1 MANAT
6 SFFDENSLS
15 STQTSITNAYSSVL
29 QNQTAVNSFT
39 FTQPSVAANGH
50 NNMLISSDSHN
61 ALPPTPDLH
70 IEEIQDIP
78 PWRPV
83 QQLRSIHTR
92 FKNTILYQHICV
104 PCVYCAR
111 LLYPQKAKWVLY
123 NENAVYPIQIHF
135 PETDLVFTGETPSL
149 KISVCNSCNNKT
161 KRYPCPQLHPIPLEI
176 EQVPIMQRRFLSP
189 VFLHCSLGR
198 TSDGSPFSQYR
209 AVTGEMGFSKN
220 MRALKLYSGM
230 LGAFLSDPSQQN
242 NESISWLS
250 PELLDAAKWLQT
262 NNSYLKAYSNLLA
275 NPRLL
280 SSLKSGPFPTA
291 EHSKNDPR
299 PPPFLERDIVVSAN
313 DFPLEIHNEDAHY
326 ARLMAGFVRTRNDTS
341 LPLSFSD
348 PELEPLLFPDLL
360 PNGKGHFHDK
370 THFSSDSSTISE
382 TYGKYIKH
390 RLLCC
395 DPRFRLHP
403 YWPSWSYLQLEKLRN
418 HQNSMRIWRQQ
429 QSDKIYKPPTAAQLI
444 TQSVYTGERIIDET
458 QPSTLPTFI

>member
-1 MANAT
+1 
-6 SFFDENSLS
+6 
-15 STQTSITNAYSSVL
+15 
-29 QNQTAVNSFT
+29 
-39 FTQPSVAANGH
+39 
-50 NNMLISSDSHN
+50 
-61 ALPPTPDLH
+61 
-70 IEEIQDIP
+70 
-78 PWRPV
+78 
-83 QQLRSIHTR
+83 
-92 FKNTILYQHICV
+92 
-104 PCVYCAR
+104 
-111 LLYPQKAKWVLY
+111 
-123 NENAVYPIQIHF
+123 
-135 PETDLVFTGETPSL
+135 
-149 KISVCNSCNNKT
+149 
-161 KRYPCPQLHPIPLEI
+161 
-176 EQVPIMQRRFLSP
+176 
-189 VFLHCSLGR
+189 
-198 TSDGSPFSQYR
+198 
-209 AVTGEMGFSKN
+209 MGFSKN

-280 SSLKSGPFPTA
+280 SSLKSGSFPTA
-291 EHSKNDPR
+291 EHSTNDPR

-348 PELEPLLFPDLL
+348 PELEPLLFPDLF

-458 QPSTLPTFI
+458 QTSTLPTFIRTGDSYFHEKLLHLNTMIREYGLPTLFVTLTMAEGKWTHLQEILKFTDNGNMLPTNRPLHSTCILFTENNNSKSIFGPSLVTVGGDS